1 MKGEGKDE
9 RESGLVLHFRGSF
22 ARAAFL
28 LRFCRPGIFQ
38 DFAKNGEER
47 NKKERSRKMNMNWA
61 DWAVLAMMAVVMFF
75 IPIVIGKYIDMRV
88 RLSVKYAVK
97 DKELNW
103 FRKAASIEFLTAA
116 QMWRSVPGH
125 ALAILPDG
133 RVFGF
138 LGCKVAEASI
148 LGCEEAY
155 FDVMTDRAGRGM
167 TDEEIERRVPDQET
181 LWRVKM
187 GDVIVYFEAVYGK
200 GLRNTLGVDVREAA
214 AFHVELQSVRAGI
227 AAKAEEV
234 RRG

>member
-1 MKGEGKDE
+1 
-9 RESGLVLHFRGSF
+9 
-22 ARAAFL
+22 
-28 LRFCRPGIFQ
+28 
-38 DFAKNGEER
+38 
-47 NKKERSRKMNMNWA
+47 MNMNWA

-88 RLSVKYAVK
+88 RLAVKDAVK

-103 FRKAASIEFLTAA
+103 LRKAASIEFLLSA

-125 ALAILPDG
+125 AFAIMPDG

-138 LGCKVAEASI
+138 LGCKVAEASM
-148 LGCEEAY
+148 LACEAAY
-155 FDVMTDRAGRGM
+155 FDVMTDRAGKGM
-167 TDEEIERRVPDQET
+167 ADEEISFRVPLGDSM
-181 LWRVKM
+181 WRVKM

-200 GLRNTLGVDVREAA
+200 ALRNALGVDACDAA
-214 AFHVELQSVRAGI
+214 AFHAELQSVRAGI

>member
-1 MKGEGKDE
+1 
-9 RESGLVLHFRGSF
+9 
-22 ARAAFL
+22 
-28 LRFCRPGIFQ
+28 
-38 DFAKNGEER
+38 
-47 NKKERSRKMNMNWA
+47 MNMNWA

-88 RLSVKYAVK
+88 RLSVK

-103 FRKAASIEFLTAA
+103 SRRAVSMGFLLAAKMC
-116 QMWRSVPGH
+116 QDVPGH
-125 ALAILPDG
+125 AFAILPDG

-138 LGCKVAEASI
+138 PGSMVAEASI

-155 FDVMTDRAGRGM
+155 FDVMTDRAGKGM
-167 TDEEIERRVPDQET
+167 ADEEIERRIPDQGT
-181 LWRVKM
+181 LWRGKM

-200 GLRNTLGVDVREAA
+200 GLRNALGVDVREAA

>member
-1 MKGEGKDE
+1 
-9 RESGLVLHFRGSF
+9 
-22 ARAAFL
+22 
-28 LRFCRPGIFQ
+28 
-38 DFAKNGEER
+38 
-47 NKKERSRKMNMNWA
+47 MNMNWA

-88 RLSVKYAVK
+88 RLSVK

-103 FRKAASIEFLTAA
+103 FRKTAATEFLLAA
-116 QMWRSVPGH
+116 KMWRCVPGH
-125 ALAILPDG
+125 AFAILPDG

-138 LGCKVAEASI
+138 LGCKVAEALI
-148 LGCEEAY
+148 LACEAVY
-155 FDVMTDRAGRGM
+155 FEVMTDRAGRGLA
-167 TDEEIERRVPDQET
+167 DEEISRRVPTGESM
-181 LWRVKM
+181 WRVKM

-200 GLRNTLGVDVREAA
+200 GLRNALGVDVCDAA

>member
-1 MKGEGKDE
+1 MQEIVSKKLKG
-9 RESGLVLHFRGSF
+9 
-22 ARAAFL
+22 
-28 LRFCRPGIFQ
+28 
-38 DFAKNGEER
+38 
-47 NKKERSRKMNMNWA
+47 KEKMNMNWA

-88 RLSVKYAVK
+88 RLAVK

-103 FRKAASIEFLTAA
+103 FRKAASLEFLLAA

-125 ALAILPDG
+125 AFAILPDG

-138 LGCKVAEASI
+138 LGCKVAEASM
-148 LGCEEAY
+148 LACEEVY

-167 TDEEIERRVPDQET
+167 ADEEISWRVPTGDSM
-181 LWRVKM
+181 WRVKM

-200 GLRNTLGVDVREAA
+200 ALRNALGVDACDA
-214 AFHVELQSVRAGI
+214 SAFHAELQSVRAGI

>member
-1 MKGEGKDE
+1 MQEIVSKKLKG
-9 RESGLVLHFRGSF
+9 
-22 ARAAFL
+22 
-28 LRFCRPGIFQ
+28 
-38 DFAKNGEER
+38 
-47 NKKERSRKMNMNWA
+47 KEKMNMNWA

-88 RLSVKYAVK
+88 RLAVK

-103 FRKAASIEFLTAA
+103 FRKAASLEFLLAA

-125 ALAILPDG
+125 AVAIMPDG

-138 LGCKVAEASI
+138 LGCKVAEASM
-148 LGCEEAY
+148 LACEEVY

-167 TDEEIERRVPDQET
+167 ADEEISWRVPTGDSM
-181 LWRVKM
+181 WRVKM

-200 GLRNTLGVDVREAA
+200 ALRNALGVDACDA
-214 AFHVELQSVRAGI
+214 SAFHAELQSVRAGI